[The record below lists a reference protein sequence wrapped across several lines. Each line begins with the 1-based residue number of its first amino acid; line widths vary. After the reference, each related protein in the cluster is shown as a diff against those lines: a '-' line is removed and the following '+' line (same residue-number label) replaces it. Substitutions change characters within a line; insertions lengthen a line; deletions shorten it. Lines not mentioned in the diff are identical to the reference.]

1 MSTATELIDHS
12 RFEIKLGD
20 YGVGSATALADPTIL
35 SRTQDY
41 RRLTGSRMIPLGKSD
56 IRRKIPNSSYHV
68 SRKIDGE
75 FTVLVYREGSVFSI
89 NPGGTVRTGLP
100 WQAEAATAFK
110 KAGIQEAMVA
120 GELYVHRTDRRPRV
134 HDVVKVARQPG
145 SEEDLESLRFAVFD
159 LISIDGQ
166 AADDSYAKTWQ
177 TIEKWFAGGNRI
189 HPVETRLLSD
199 TAGIEQLFKTWV
211 EGEDA
216 EGVVVR
222 SDSAGLF
229 KAKPRHNLDV
239 VVIGFTEATDDRQ
252 GMLHD
257 LLVAVMRH
265 DGTIHVMCR
274 VGGGFSD
281 DERRALLSDLKDH
294 VVASEYAEVNS
305 DYVAYQMVKP
315 ETVIEISCL
324 DLIAQTTRG
333 GSINRMVLE
342 YDSEQGYQVVR
353 RLPLVSVISPQFVR
367 IRSDKQPHPDDVR
380 IAQVTE
386 QVEVAQ
392 SDTDAKN
399 LKLPKTELLRREVF
413 AKELKGETMVR
424 KFVLLKTNKEDESDE
439 FPAYVVHY
447 TDFSPNRKDPLS
459 REVMVSDSK
468 EQIEQLYDRCK
479 EKNIKQG
486 WRAAVI
492 GVAKPDEGTSVTTA
506 DREPD
511 SKATTKKAAKK
522 KAAKKAATK
531 KAAASKATKKKATTA
546 KTTKKKV
553 TAKKTATKKSTTKKA
568 ASKKRKTP
576 K

>member
-1 MSTATELIDHS
+1 MSTAAELIDRG

-75 FTVLVYREGSVFSI
+75 FTVLVFREGEIFSV
-89 NPGGTVRTGLP
+89 NPGGTVRVGLP
-100 WQAEAATAFK
+100 WQQAAATALK
-110 KAGIQEAMVA
+110 KAGINEAMVA

-134 HDVVKVARQPG
+134 HDVVRVARQPD
-145 SEEDLESLRFAVFD
+145 SEQDLESLRFAVFD
-159 LISIDGQ
+159 LISVNGQ
-166 AADDSYAKTWQ
+166 SAEDAYADNWKS
-177 TIEKWFAGGNRI
+177 IEQWFGGGDLI
-189 HPVETRLLSD
+189 HPVETRLLTD
-199 TAGIEQLFKTWV
+199 TSGIEQLFKSWV

-229 KAKPRHNLDV
+229 KVKPRHNLDV
-239 VVIGFTEATDDRQ
+239 VVIGFTEATDERQ

-265 DGTIHVMCR
+265 DGTIHALCR

-281 DERRALLSDLKDH
+281 DERRSLLSDLKDQ

-315 ETVIEISCL
+315 DTVIEISCL

-342 YDSEQGYQVVR
+342 YDKTQGYRVVR

-367 IRSDKQPHPDDVR
+367 LRSDKQAHPDDVR
-380 IAQVTE
+380 MSQITE

-399 LKLPKTELLRREVF
+399 LTLPKTQLLRREVF

-424 KFVLLKTNKEDESDE
+424 KFLLLKTNKEDESDE
-439 FPAYVVHY
+439 YPAYVVHY
-447 TDFSPNRKDPLS
+447 TDFSPNRKEPLS
-459 REVMVSDSK
+459 REVLVSDSE
-468 EQIEQLYDRCK
+468 EQIEELYNRCK

-486 WRAAVI
+486 WRS
-492 GVAKPDEGTSVTTA
+492 VAMGIHSSDEVSSTEQACEDASVKGKSPKELASESEVNVVTQSATK
-506 DREPD
+506 
-511 SKATTKKAAKK
+511 SKATKKKATKKKAAKK
-522 KAAKKAATK
+522 KAAKKKVAAKAATK
-531 KAAASKATKKKATTA
+531 KNTKA
-546 KTTKKKV
+546 
-553 TAKKTATKKSTTKKA
+553 AKK
-568 ASKKRKTP
+568 RTP